1 MPPPEFGRWVCRSC
15 ECIET
20 EYSPL
25 VLHLPDYFSTGGGN
39 QNWWREGFCS
49 PGGPTVCLDW
59 SGNGEII
66 CNSWVAP
73 ETDLAFVVSFSHD
86 DIVRLVTGLPI
97 RAEPWR
103 HFFGNITMGP
113 EGDFPYAHGFEALAA
128 HCGLDSETTS
138 EIDFAE
144 CGSSLHV
151 WSDLDGDGDIEPNE
165 LLALGDLGVQSL
177 GDVRQTG
184 KQDACGNLLPYE
196 AHATCTGRNGK
207 CGTWLDVFFVRR

>member
-1 MPPPEFGRWVCRSC
+1 
-15 ECIET
+15 
-20 EYSPL
+20 
-25 VLHLPDYFSTGGGN
+25 
-39 QNWWREGFCS
+39 
-49 PGGPTVCLDW
+49 
-59 SGNGEII
+59 
-66 CNSWVAP
+66 
-73 ETDLAFVVSFSHD
+73 
-86 DIVRLVTGLPI
+86 
-97 RAEPWR
+97 
-103 HFFGNITMGP
+103 MGP